1 MFQQQQKAHIV
12 VCVRVRQFDVFNS
25 DEADCHVTSANWY
38 VPMRE
43 MHMLH

>member
-1 MFQQQQKAHIV
+1 MFVLEVDSFRLDI
-12 VCVRVRQFDVFNS
+12 FNS